1 MHQLR
6 KFFLLTA
13 AVWLAPLLLRAQSG
27 TLVGKWQ
34 CPFEGYTM
42 ELDLKPDGSGTLDGA
57 PIRYQTAG
65 TKLTVTEAD
74 QTVNVY
80 DYRLA
85 GGQLLVS
92 GGDLDGQLTFKKA
105 GGGGGLGGRTAG
117 AVAKGNVP
125 KSSTNTNAPPKAASN
140 PLLGAW
146 TGATGTF
153 VFNASG
159 QGTANGAPMTYTTQ
173 GDQLTLNDGTANV
186 TLRFEVN
193 GATLALTGPGGT
205 LSFTKGAVGSTA
217 ASAGGRSSA
226 GQELVGK
233 WCYLTSNYNSLGST
247 SNSSATEECIVIK
260 ADGTYEF
267 SSESSRSAG
276 SATYYGGTSSSDYD
290 TGTWRY
296 DGGSTI
302 SVTSQKTG
310 AHSYTLEKRNH
321 PKTGDP
327 MIFID
332 GRGYVT
338 FYQKPGW

>member
-1 MHQLR
+1 MPRLR
-6 KFFLLTA
+6 NFFLLTA
-13 AVWLAPLLLRAQSG
+13 AVWLAPLLLKAQSG
-27 TLVGKWQ
+27 ALVGRWQ

-57 PIRYQTAG
+57 AIRYTTAG
-65 TKLTVTEAD
+65 ARLTVTEAD

-80 DYRLA
+80 SYRLTND
-85 GGQLLVS
+85 QLLVN
-92 GGDLDGQLTFKKA
+92 GGDLDGQLTFKRT
-105 GGGGGLGGRTAG
+105 GSSGQGGLTAG
-117 AVAKGNVP
+117 
-125 KSSTNTNAPPKAASN
+125 APPKAKPAPPSGLPSKTPDR

-153 VFNASG
+153 VF
-159 QGTANGAPMTYTTQ
+159 TANGQGNANGSPMTYTTQ
-173 GDQLTLNDGTANV
+173 GDQLSLNDGRSNV
-186 TLRFEVN
+186 TLRFAIS
-193 GATLALTGPGGT
+193 GSTLTLTGAGGT
-205 LSFTKGAVGSTA
+205 LSFTKGGSA
-217 ASAGGRSSA
+217 AAGRSTS

-247 SNSSATEECIVIK
+247 SNSSATEECIIVK

-276 SATYYGGTSSSDYD
+276 SATYYGGTSSSGYD
-290 TGTWRY
+290 SGTWRY
-296 DGGSTI
+296 DGGNTL

-310 AHSYTLEKRNH
+310 PHTYTLEKRNH